1 MFLLQIKRA
10 VAYDNFKK
18 HISRWSAVVEQNK
31 SADQLRFPLRSNEV
45 EVFDNR
51 MVDFNRGSLQPTSLQ
66 KKISAVLNSSEIVQQ
81 KQKDL
86 VIISLKFQKSN

>member
-1 MFLLQIKRA
+1 M
-10 VAYDNFKK
+10 
-18 HISRWSAVVEQNK
+18 SRWSAVIEKNK

-51 MVDFNRGSLQPTSLQ
+51 MVDFTKGFSNPSNLQ
-66 KKISAVLNSSEIVQQ
+66 KKITDLLQSSDIIQN

-86 VIISLKFQKSN
+86 VIISEYNIIY

>member
-1 MFLLQIKRA
+1 MFLLQTKRA

-18 HISRWSAVVEQNK
+18 HISRWSAVVEKNR

-45 EVFDNR
+45 EVFDNC
-51 MVDFNRGSLQPTSLQ
+51 MVDFTRGFSHPTDLQ
-66 KKISAVLNSSEIVQQ
+66 KKISDVLQSSEIVQQ

-86 VIISLKFQKSN
+86 VIISFKILK

>member
-18 HISRWSAVVEQNK
+18 HISRWSAVIEKNK
-31 SADQLRFPLRSNEV
+31 SADQLRFPLRTNEV

-51 MVDFNRGSLQPTSLQ
+51 MFDFTRGISRPTDLQ
-66 KKISAVLNSSEIVQQ
+66 KKITDLLQSSEFVQQ

-86 VIISLKFQKSN
+86 VMI